1 MASRLSPGG
10 VYWGDLTHVWC
21 PVPESMQVFC
31 RSSGLQWLGA
41 HENIGASS
49 ELKGRLRSLAWG
61 EVGSG
66 YWPARPKQDSPHCVC
81 LGAAPFCLLLSAPS
95 LETP

>member
-66 YWPARPKQDSPHCVC
+66 YCQHGRNRTARIAFALEPHPFVC
-81 LGAAPFCLLLSAPS
+81 C
-95 LETP
+95 